1 VREKRVRNGKKEKRK
16 QGKEDE
22 ETHLF
27 RRSLEHDQPSPSARD
42 QLLKHLLKVLRHL
55 LERPLDRLILPR
67 IEHINE
73 FENRFLR
80 LVELLLTREEVV
92 SVLGEGR
99 VLLVGFFVDV
109 GETFERL
116 IDLAELFE
124 ELGEKE
130 KSESA

>member
-1 VREKRVRNGKKEKRK
+1 MRKKRVRNRKKEERK
-16 QGKEDE
+16 QGKEDK
-22 ETHLF
+22 ETHLL
-27 RRSLEHDQPSPSARD
+27 RRSLEHNQPSSSTRH
-42 QLLKHLLKVLRHL
+42 QFLKHLLKVLRHL

-80 LVELLLTREEVV
+80 LVELFLTREEVV
-92 SVLGEGR
+92 SLLGEGR

-116 IDLAELFE
+116 VDFAELFE
-124 ELGEKE
+124 EL
-130 KSESA
+130 